1 MAGNEP
7 SFFVRHDFVIR
18 RLHSLTG
25 IIFGAYVCVHL
36 FTNASILG
44 GAAAFQKNVFTIH
57 GLGAILP
64 LVEWVFIFIP
74 IIFHAVVG
82 LAITAGMLPNNQNYP
97 FESNWR
103 YTLQRVSGLYL
114 FLFIAYH
121 VFHMHGWFH
130 FEGWLSVAER
140 WGGAQFR
147 PYNAASSVGLALQNT
162 LIAFLYA
169 LGVLSAAFHFF
180 NGIWTAGITW
190 GVWTRPHAQARALK
204 VCLAGSV
211 VLAAVGLG
219 ALWGARQVGSG
230 DALAEARETEDR
242 MYQARVEDG
251 SIMPNQHKRAEY
263 HHENSGPRMEA
274 QPVSNRSENSD
285 SGE

>member
-1 MAGNEP
+1 MAENEP
-7 SFFVRHDFVIR
+7 SFFVRHEFLIR

-36 FTNASILG
+36 LTNASILG

-57 GLGAILP
+57 GLGAMLP
-64 LVEWVFIFIP
+64 VVEWTFIFLP

-82 LAITAGMLPNNQNYP
+82 LAITAGMLPNNSNYP
-97 FESNWR
+97 YESNWR

-130 FEGWLSVAER
+130 FDAWLAMAER

-147 PYNAASSVGLALQNT
+147 PYNAASTVGLALQNT
-162 LIAFLYA
+162 LVAFLYA
-169 LGVLSAAFHFF
+169 LGILASAFHFF
-180 NGIWTAGITW
+180 NGIWSAGVTW
-190 GVWTRPHAQARALK
+190 GVWTRPTAQARALK

-211 VLAAVGLG
+211 LLAAVGLA
-219 ALWGARQVGSG
+219 ALWGARQIGTG
-230 DALAEARETEDR
+230 EALAEARETEDR
-242 MYQARVEDG
+242 MYEARVEDG
-251 SIMPNQHKRAEY
+251 SIMANEHKRTGEHEGEAPGLDAE
-263 HHENSGPRMEA
+263 
-274 QPVSNRSENSD
+274 PVSNQRQQSE